1 MTFDLKHFR
10 QEVLKISQVELAQ
23 QLEVSRDKIVRMEN
37 DPEKIELGMIIKLA
51 QVTGQTLE
59 ELTGYRKE
67 VPKSFTVNNNWTKIT
82 EFKKK
87 VLNEFLKVT
96 SHNNFN
102 PLKEK
107 FENFNR
113 FNNPIK
119 PKIAVLGMS
128 DAGKSTFINSLLG
141 SNELPAYWTP
151 ATSTNVHIK
160 HVSDRPKYIHDDVL
174 VLNNEQNQ
182 IKVEKLDNHEYY
194 EEHKIISGS
203 LDLLNE
209 FGTRKGKYYEED
221 KNLLIITYLDK
232 EILNVCDIIDVP
244 GFGTGDRSLDNTMA
258 NSTQKIADIVI
269 YLSPS
274 NAFLR
279 GEELQ
284 FLRNTINILEPI
296 ERKNEN
302 IIEPLGNFYV
312 VASQSLAVDNGN
324 IDSLMTVL
332 DNGTDRLYTDINP
345 EIWEKKN
352 KITGYNYSFEDL
364 RKRFFTFAID
374 RHSLR
379 NSLEIDLK
387 RLLETIPDLV
397 IKNYQ
402 STLSDFFTISKNEFH
417 GKANYY
423 KMLLNR
429 RDEFLEMLAEINKNM
444 PNEERINE
452 SLRKEVLTKIRA
464 LKLESLSAFRT
475 QYDLI
480 INEDHI
486 LEVIKRNNYK
496 KKKQDLQRLSGYVS
510 GELESKLENILIQ
523 KSEELSDVID
533 EYLKDI
539 SNNINSAS
547 KKFFGVNVDNNISF
561 DVLTAFA
568 SGLAG
573 LATFGGLAIWAS
585 TLGNLGAYI
594 LVAQSVSLLSALGI
608 SVGGTAAAVS
618 AVAAIGGPIT
628 LGIALAVIATL
639 STFAITSGTWK
650 KSISKKIVKEYN
662 KQNAFGKYESVI
674 NSFWNDT
681 EKAFEKADD
690 EMKEEARNR
699 VQLIKSE
706 IDNLDEDYLR
716 DEWKQNNNIALKSE
730 YMFEFLTKLLDST
743 KKLNTSTVE

>member
-10 QEVLKISQVELAQ
+10 QEILKISQTELAQ

-37 DPEKIELGMIIKLA
+37 DPEKIELGMIIRLA

-59 ELTGYRKE
+59 ELTGYTKE
-67 VPKSFTVNNNWTKIT
+67 VPKTFTVNNNWTKIS

-87 VLNEFLKVT
+87 VQNEFLKVT
-96 SHNNFN
+96 SHTDFAPLRKKFDNFN
-102 PLKEK
+102 K
-107 FENFNR
+107 

-119 PKIAVLGMS
+119 PKVAVLGMS

-160 HVSDRPKYIHDDVL
+160 HVSDRPRYTHDDVL

-182 IKVEKLDNHEYY
+182 IKVEKLESHEYY
-194 EEHKIISGS
+194 EEHKIISGG

-209 FGTRKGKYYEED
+209 FGTRKGKFYEED

-258 NSTQKIADIVI
+258 NSTQRIADIVI

-312 VASQSLAVDNGN
+312 VASQALAVDNGN

-352 KITGYNYSFEDL
+352 KATGYNYSFEDL

-374 RHSLR
+374 RQSLR

-402 STLSDFFTISKNEFH
+402 STLSDFFTISKNEFL

-423 KMLLNR
+423 KVLLNR
-429 RDEFLEMLAEINKNM
+429 RDEFLEMLEEINKNM

-464 LKLESLSAFRT
+464 LKSESLSEFRA

-480 INEDHI
+480 INENHI

-496 KKKQDLQRLSGYVS
+496 KKKQDLQRLSGYIS

-523 KSEELSDVID
+523 KSEELSEVID
-533 EYLKDI
+533 KYLKDI

-547 KKFFGVNVDNNISF
+547 KKFFGINVDNNISF
-561 DVLTAFA
+561 NVINAFA

-628 LGIALAVIATL
+628 LGIALAVIATV

-699 VQLIKSE
+699 VQLIKAE

-716 DEWKQNNNIALKSE
+716 AELNQNHTISLKSE
-730 YMFEFLTKLLDST
+730 YMFEFLIKILDST
-743 KKLNTSTVE
+743 KKLNTPTVE